1 MIGVSPLLPI
11 SMQIIG
17 VKMNVD
23 EVIDQQLHTIENH
36 LSTMIQS
43 RGRFGSHYRLT
54 QLFPHHIQAR
64 LDGYMQNEF
73 FELEECLKGNL
84 CTAASLM
91 ALRIY
96 DLTLYDYCH
105 KSSKG
110 KIAPNTIAKCLEYI
124 ADKVSEEYYA
134 RLDALRRTRNEVMHA
149 EYQMDPR
156 RTKAVILDVCDVVMF
171 LNYQLLG
178 AN

>member
-1 MIGVSPLLPI
+1 MS
-11 SMQIIG
+11 
-17 VKMNVD
+17 VD

-36 LSTMIQS
+36 LSTLIQF
-43 RGRFGSHYRLT
+43 RGSFGSRYRLT

-96 DLTLYDYCH
+96 DLTLYNYCYE
-105 KSSKG
+105 SSKG
-110 KIAPNTIAKCLEYI
+110 KVAPDTIGKCLNHLSNH
-124 ADKVSEEYYA
+124 VSKEYYA

-149 EYQMDPR
+149 EYQMDPQ

-178 AN
+178 SN

>member
-1 MIGVSPLLPI
+1 
-11 SMQIIG
+11 
-17 VKMNVD
+17 MNVD

-43 RGRFGSHYRLT
+43 RGRFGSRYRLT
-54 QLFPHHIQAR
+54 QLFPQHIQAR

-124 ADKVSEEYYA
+124 AHKVSKAYFD

-149 EYQMDPR
+149 EYQMDPQ

-178 AN
+178 SN